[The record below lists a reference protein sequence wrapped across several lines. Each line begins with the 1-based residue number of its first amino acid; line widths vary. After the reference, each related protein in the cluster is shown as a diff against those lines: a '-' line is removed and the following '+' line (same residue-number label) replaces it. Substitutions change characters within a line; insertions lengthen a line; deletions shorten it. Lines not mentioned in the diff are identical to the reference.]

1 VGGLDG
7 CSLEAGV
14 RRVIVLGG
22 TGQFGRTATEELRK
36 LGVTALTGSRK
47 GESSDLRLDANDS
60 ESIRASLK
68 KDDVVIDAAGPF
80 FARSLALIE
89 TATEVGFDVIDLND
103 DLGYAE
109 EVASLAPQIENAG
122 IRVLSSASSV
132 SAVSAAVV
140 IHSGIRMPRRVT
152 SFLAPASRH
161 TANAG
166 TTASLWRSI
175 GRPVRVLRE
184 GKLETRVGWS
194 ESRNFAMPRPVGKI
208 KGHLF
213 ESADAFYLPMIWP
226 MLRDVS
232 MYVDSNV
239 FGGNAL
245 LELAAL
251 SEPLRQVAKR
261 KVHIGAWLARKF
273 GSLAGGLGYEIEGTD
288 GRVSRHAI
296 VAAENSFVVAVA
308 PAVLA
313 AKMIATDE
321 FGGHGLIPPNQ
332 HVSPAKLFTFLA
344 ERGITLSDAM

>member
-1 VGGLDG
+1 MGDVDG
-7 CSLEAGV
+7 RSVEAGM

-22 TGQFGRTATEELRK
+22 TGQFGRTATEELGK
-36 LGVTALTGSRK
+36 LGVAALTGSRK
-47 GESSDLRLDANDS
+47 GASSDLRLDANDA
-60 ESIRASLK
+60 ESIRACIR

-80 FARSLALIE
+80 FARSVSLVESAID
-89 TATEVGFDVIDLND
+89 VGFDVIDLND

-109 EVASLAPQIENAG
+109 NVASLAPQIESAG

-140 IHSGIRMPRRVT
+140 VHSGIIMPRSVT

-161 TANAG
+161 TANPG
-166 TTASLWRSI
+166 TAASLWRAI
-175 GRPVRVLRE
+175 GRPVRVLRG
-184 GKLETRVGWS
+184 GKLETRVGWN

-208 KGHLF
+208 KGYLF
-213 ESADAFYLPMIWP
+213 ESADAFYLPRIWP

-239 FGGNAL
+239 FGANTL
-245 LELAAL
+245 LQMAAL
-251 SEPLRQVAKR
+251 SEPLRQVAER

-273 GSLAGGLGYEIEGTD
+273 GSSAGGLGYELVGAD

-321 FGGHGLIPPNQ
+321 FGDHGLIAPNR
-332 HVSPAKLFTFLA
+332 HVPPAKLFAFLA
-344 ERGITLSDAM
+344 ERGITLSDAI